1 MQLYAGLDLHSR
13 NTYIGIMDKEFKRVF
28 GKRVSNTL
36 PLILKTLDPFQ
47 DQLKGIV
54 VESTFN
60 WYWLIDGL
68 MDAGYQCVHLANPS
82 AMKQYEG
89 IKHTDDQHDAFFL
102 AQMLILGILPQG
114 YIYPKQ
120 DRPVRDLAR
129 KRLLLVRH
137 KTAHILSLQSLIAR
151 CCAQR
156 ISTNEIRKFTTED
169 LQQLLKQEHI
179 VLSAQANLDTIVF
192 LKQQIQRLE
201 KAIQKKV
208 KLNKAFQQLLTVP
221 GIGLILAMTIMLEVG
236 DIGRFPQVGNFA
248 SYSRCVS
255 SQRLSDGK
263 SKGHGNRKN
272 GNRYLSWAF
281 TEAAHLAR
289 RYNENFRIGNFN
301 CSLFDAGH
309 IPGSSGIFLENG
321 KRIFYTG
328 DIQTD
333 QSHLLYGCYL
343 PDKADV
349 LITESTYSYKE
360 HLEREKEEQRL
371 LQKFG
376 KQYEAYCKKVRRYF

>member
-13 NTYIGIMDKEFKRVF
+13 NTYIGIMDREFKRVF
-28 GKRVSNTL
+28 GKRVSNNL
-36 PLILKTLDPFQ
+36 PLIIKTLEPFQ
-47 DQLKGIV
+47 DQLQGLV

-68 MDAGYQCVHLANPS
+68 MDAGYQGLHLANPS
-82 AMKQYEG
+82 AIKQYEG

-129 KRLLLVRH
+129 KRLFLVRH
-137 KTAHILSLQSLIAR
+137 KTSHILSLQSLIAR
-151 CCAQR
+151 CCGQR
-156 ISTNEIRKFTTED
+156 LSANDIRKFTVTD
-169 LQQLLKQEHI
+169 LQQLLAEEHI
-179 VLSAQANLDTIVF
+179 VLSAQANLDTIIF

-248 SYSRCVS
+248 SYCRCVS
-255 SQRLSDGK
+255 SKRLSDGK

-281 TEAAHLAR
+281 TEAAHLSR
-289 RYNENFRIGNFN
+289 RYNERFRSYYNRKLAQANTSLATKALSNKLARICYYIMRDQVPFRGNFL
-301 CSLFDAGH
+301 S
-309 IPGSSGIFLENG
+309 
-321 KRIFYTG
+321 
-328 DIQTD
+328 Q
-333 QSHLLYGCYL
+333 
-343 PDKADV
+343 
-349 LITESTYSYKE
+349 
-360 HLEREKEEQRL
+360 
-371 LQKFG
+371 
-376 KQYEAYCKKVRRYF
+376 

>member
-13 NTYIGIMDKEFKRVF
+13 NTYIGIMDQEFKRLF
-28 GKRVSNTL
+28 GKRVLNKLPVILDTL
-36 PLILKTLDPFQ
+36 SPFR

-114 YIYPKQ
+114 YIYPKEE
-120 DRPVRDLAR
+120 RPVRDLAR
-129 KRLLLVRH
+129 KRLFLVRH

-156 ISTNEIRKFTTED
+156 VSASEIRKFTVED

-179 VLSAQANLDTIVF
+179 VLSAQANLDTIIF
-192 LKQQIQRLE
+192 LKQQIKLLE

-208 KLNKAFQQLLTVP
+208 KLNKAFQQLMTVP

-236 DIGRFPQVGNFA
+236 DIGRFAQVGNFA
-248 SYSRCVS
+248 SYCRCVS

-281 TEAAHLAR
+281 TEAAHLSR
-289 RYNENFRIGNFN
+289 RYNENFRSYYNRKLAQAN
-301 CSLFDAGH
+301 TSLATKALSNKLARICYYIMRDQVPFQ
-309 IPGSSGIFLENG
+309 EN
-321 KRIFYTG
+321 
-328 DIQTD
+328 
-333 QSHLLYGCYL
+333 LL
-343 PDKADV
+343 
-349 LITESTYSYKE
+349 S
-360 HLEREKEEQRL
+360 Q
-371 LQKFG
+371 
-376 KQYEAYCKKVRRYF
+376 

>member
-28 GKRVSNTL
+28 NKRVTNSL
-36 PLILKTLDPFQ
+36 PLILTTLEPFQ

-68 MDAGYQCVHLANPS
+68 MGAGYQCVHLANPS

-137 KTAHILSLQSLIAR
+137 KTAHILSLQSLISR
-151 CCAQR
+151 CCAKKV
-156 ISTNEIRKFTTED
+156 SANEIRKFTAED
-169 LQQLLKQEHI
+169 LQQLLKQEYI
-179 VLSAQANLDTIVF
+179 VLSAQANLETIVF
-192 LKQQIQRLE
+192 LKQQIRQLE

-208 KLNKAFQQLLTVP
+208 KLNTTYQQLLTVP

-236 DIGRFPQVGNFA
+236 DISRFAQVGNFA
-248 SYSRCVS
+248 SYCRCVS

-263 SKGHGNRKN
+263 TKGHGNRKN

-281 TEAAHLAR
+281 TEAAHLSR
-289 RYNENFRIGNFN
+289 RYNENFRSYYNRKVAQAN
-301 CSLFDAGH
+301 TSLATKAL
-309 IPGSSGIFLENG
+309 SNKLA
-321 KRIFYTG
+321 RICYY
-328 DIQTD
+328 IMRD
-333 QSHLLYGCYL
+333 QVPFRQELL
-343 PDKADV
+343 
-349 LITESTYSYKE
+349 S
-360 HLEREKEEQRL
+360 Q
-371 LQKFG
+371 
-376 KQYEAYCKKVRRYF
+376 

>member
-13 NTYIGIMDKEFKRVF
+13 NTYIGIMYKEFQRVF
-28 GKRVSNTL
+28 GKRVLNKL
-36 PLILKTLDPFQ
+36 PLILKTLEPFQ

-68 MDAGYQCVHLANPS
+68 MDAGYQSVHLANPS

-114 YIYPKQ
+114 YIYPKE

-129 KRLLLVRH
+129 KRLFLVRH
-137 KTAHILSLQSLIAR
+137 KTSHILSLQSLIAR
-151 CCAQR
+151 CCGQR
-156 ISTNEIRKFTTED
+156 VSANDIRKFTVED
-169 LQQLLKQEHI
+169 LQPLLKQEHI
-179 VLSAQANLDTIVF
+179 ILAAQANLDTIVF
-192 LKQQIQRLE
+192 LKQQIKRLE

-208 KLNKAFQQLLTVP
+208 KLNKAFQQLMTVP

-236 DIGRFPQVGNFA
+236 DIGRFAQVGNFA

-281 TEAAHLAR
+281 TEAAHLSR
-289 RYNENFRIGNFN
+289 RYNEHFRSYYNRKATQAN
-301 CSLFDAGH
+301 TSLATKAL
-309 IPGSSGIFLENG
+309 SNKLA
-321 KRIFYTG
+321 RICYY
-328 DIQTD
+328 IMRD
-333 QSHLLYGCYL
+333 QVPFRQELLSH
-343 PDKADV
+343 
-349 LITESTYSYKE
+349 
-360 HLEREKEEQRL
+360 
-371 LQKFG
+371 
-376 KQYEAYCKKVRRYF
+376 

>member
-28 GKRVSNTL
+28 GKRILNKLPVILDTL
-36 PLILKTLDPFQ
+36 APFR

-114 YIYPKQ
+114 YIYPKE

-129 KRLLLVRH
+129 KRLFLVRH
-137 KTAHILSLQSLIAR
+137 KTSHILSLQSLIAR

-156 ISTNEIRKFTTED
+156 ISASEIRKFSVED
-169 LQQLLKQEHI
+169 LQQLLIEEHI

-192 LKQQIQRLE
+192 LKMQIKLLE

-208 KLNKAFQQLLTVP
+208 KLNKAFQQLMTVP

-236 DIGRFPQVGNFA
+236 DIGRFAQVGNFA
-248 SYSRCVS
+248 SYCRCVS

-272 GNRYLSWAF
+272 GKRYLSWAF
-281 TEAAHLAR
+281 TEAAHLSR
-289 RYNENFRIGNFN
+289 RYNERFRSYYNRKVAQAN
-301 CSLFDAGH
+301 TSLATKAL
-309 IPGSSGIFLENG
+309 SNKLA
-321 KRIFYTG
+321 RICYY
-328 DIQTD
+328 IMRD
-333 QSHLLYGCYL
+333 QVPFRQELL
-343 PDKADV
+343 
-349 LITESTYSYKE
+349 S
-360 HLEREKEEQRL
+360 Q
-371 LQKFG
+371 
-376 KQYEAYCKKVRRYF
+376 